1 VLHLI
6 SQSPIET
13 ALFERVAVGDELVF
27 LDNAVLRLLQHG
39 ELNQILSALLKN
51 HQLYVLADTLAVRGI
66 SAEEL
71 LQGISVI
78 DYLQLVALTVQHSV
92 IQSWS

>member
-6 SQSPIET
+6 SQSPI
-13 ALFERVAVGDELVF
+13 ASAVLQRVADGDELVF

-39 ELNQILSALLKN
+39 ELNQTLSALLKN
-51 HQLYVLADTLAVRGI
+51 HQLYVLADTLTVCGI
-66 SAEEL
+66 STEEL
-71 LQGISVI
+71 VQGISVI
-78 DYLQLVALTVQHSV
+78 DYPQLVALTIKHSV

>member
-1 VLHLI
+1 MLHLI
-6 SQSPIET
+6 SQSPIES
-13 ALFERVAVGDELVF
+13 AVLERVAVSDELVF
-27 LDNAVLRLLQHG
+27 LDNAVLRLLQQG

-51 HQLYVLADTLAVRGI
+51 HQLYVLADTLTVRGI

-71 LQGISVI
+71 VQGISVI
-78 DYLQLVALTVQHSV
+78 DYPQLVALTIKHSV

>member
-1 VLHLI
+1 MLHLI
-6 SQSPIET
+6 SQSPIES
-13 ALFERVAVGDELVF
+13 AVLERVADGDELVF
-27 LDNAVLRLLQHG
+27 LDNAVLRLLQQG

-51 HQLYVLADTLAVRGI
+51 HRLYVLADTLTVRGI

-71 LQGISVI
+71 VQGISVI
-78 DYLQLVALTVQHSV
+78 DYPQLVALTIKHSV

>member
-1 VLHLI
+1 MLHLI

-13 ALFERVAVGDELVF
+13 AVFERVADGDELVF

-39 ELNQILSALLKN
+39 ELNQTLSVLLKT
-51 HQLYVLADTLAVRGI
+51 HRLYVLADTLTVRGI
-66 SAEEL
+66 STEEL
-71 LQGISVI
+71 VQGISII
-78 DYLQLVALTVQHSV
+78 DYPQLVALTVKHSV